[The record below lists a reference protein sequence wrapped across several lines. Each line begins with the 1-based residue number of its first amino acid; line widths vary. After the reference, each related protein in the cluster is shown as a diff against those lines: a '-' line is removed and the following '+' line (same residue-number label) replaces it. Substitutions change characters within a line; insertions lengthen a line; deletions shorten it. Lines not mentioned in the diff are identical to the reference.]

1 VIALLLGVFGLTGL
15 TGLLAWFARPGAKMI
30 PMVTAK
36 RIIFPI
42 AGGATTSA
50 YGMRDDPLD
59 RGHQRFHP
67 GTDFKAATGTPVLAP
82 EDGEI
87 TRIAPNNGGAGN
99 MVVMQ
104 GQDGRSWTFMH
115 LSAFYAG
122 KGKVRQGQPIAASGA
137 TGNITGPHLHLEL
150 RVNGQRVDPMTV
162 FTG

>member
-1 VIALLLGVFGLTGL
+1 MIALLLGVFGLTGL
-15 TGLLAWFARPGAKMI
+15 TGLLAWFSRPGAKMI
-30 PMVTAK
+30 PMAPK

-59 RGHQRFHP
+59 RGHQGFHP

-87 TRIAPNNGGAGN
+87 TRIASNNGGAGN

-104 GQDGRSWTFMH
+104 GQNGRSWTFMH

-122 KGKVRQGQPIAASGA
+122 KGTRVVQGQPIAASGA
-137 TGNITGPHLHLEL
+137 TGDITGPHLHLEL
-150 RVNGQRVDPMTV
+150 RVNGKRVDPMTV